1 MKRLFR
7 IGFGMFIFS
16 FIPVLLW
23 IILSYV
29 LGDSRISN
37 VFSITYAIQFVYSII
52 VAFFGSGA
60 NIRQEKEKDANSAY
74 NGIFWGT
81 IFSIIIFSVPL
92 IFVDEYIAF
101 FGQDVAFY
109 KPYVIF
115 SIVLLF
121 VQTLFELV
129 IQKLYFEDNEKLA
142 NIHLITFNLCT
153 LGLTIILSWSIP
165 RIEIALLITI
175 IVLLIYVISLYIWKI
190 KKFKID
196 FKFYKNFRYE
206 SGNIIVYLFFMFI
219 YLFGLKNAF
228 SAGEEY
234 VIALNLVALCT
245 DSQWDS
251 LCAISTVAKVDIS
264 KDRYNYKKEIR
275 SAYIYTCIVMLSSI
289 LMTVCLGCINELNM
303 AIVLIYLMF
312 QIMDML
318 FDPFL
323 SIMENFIQINY
334 SPTLNTTIKFS
345 ALVVRTIISV
355 FLLSPY
361 CTNIGQ
367 IVESV
372 ILITAFVI
380 VRLKKFKLKD
390 GRLEIVPTKT
400 QKEIQK

>member
-251 LCAISTVAKVDIS
+251 LYAISTVAKVDIS

>member
-289 LMTVCLGCINELNM
+289 LMTVCLGCIYELNM